1 MIQEIINI
9 AAEAG
14 FELVPLINHH
24 ALNVKLDEYVN
35 TGQEGLF
42 IMLTESKEKR
52 LRTYDQVSISMIELI
67 ASSQTSL
74 SSDDVTDFYNVYEAE
89 KSLEKKLDEVIRL
102 LQDSGRFENVSRIRY
117 TIYPYRYDSFQ
128 TVVKA
133 TFELAKSDVPC

>member
-1 MIQEIINI
+1 MIKEIIKI
-9 AAEAG
+9 AADYNIEI
-14 FELVPLINHH
+14 VPMINNY

-35 TGQEGLF
+35 TGKEGLF

-52 LRTYDQVSISMIELI
+52 QRTYDQVSISMIELI
-67 ASSQTSL
+67 ASSQTSF
-74 SSDDVTDFYNVYEAE
+74 SSNDVTDFYNVYEAE
-89 KSLEKKLDEVIRL
+89 KSLEKKLDEVIGL

-117 TIYPYRYDSFQ
+117 TIYPYRYDSYQ